1 MKEERKSIGAQGL
14 EKREGSKDHTE
25 LRHAAAHILAEV
37 DALGLL
43 GIYDEGVIIAD
54 AVGRIV
60 FYNEAQAKIDDLPV
74 DFVLGRHVNEIYTL
88 DRESSLIMRCL
99 DRREPIYGHLFF
111 YRTRRGK
118 VANTICSAYPLMH
131 GDTLAGCICIV
142 KNYNLL
148 ERTITGASLIPSDQ
162 RPSLGNGTRFQF
174 TDIVGSDEAFL
185 RGLKIARLATD
196 SPSPIM
202 LYGETG
208 TGKEIFAQSIH
219 NYSARGARPFVA
231 INCAAIPETL
241 LEGLLF
247 GTTRGAFT
255 GAVTRQGIFEQA
267 HGGTLFLDELNAM
280 PINLQAKLLRV
291 LQERRLRRVGGSE
304 DIAIDFKILSSVNE
318 APHAAIKAGR
328 LRTDLYYRL
337 GVVFIAIPPLRE
349 RPADIDLLTHHFIH
363 LQNRKLNKLV
373 HGISS
378 EVMDLF
384 RRYHWPGNVR
394 ELEHIVEG
402 TMNVLGGE
410 DRIERRHLPMHFFHP
425 DFGALTHEGRAVALP
440 KTPLKAGSPAA
451 APVDVPTR
459 PDIPSQGDLL
469 ARQQRRECELIKEHL
484 AAAGGNAAE
493 AARQLG
499 ISRQLLHYKLKKYCL
514 RG

>member
-1 MKEERKSIGAQGL
+1 MEREGL
-14 EKREGSKDHTE
+14 EKRQESKERAE
-25 LRHAAAHILAEV
+25 LRRAAAHILAGV
-37 DALGLL
+37 DAQSLL
-43 GIYDEGVIIAD
+43 DLYDEGVLVAD
-54 AVGRIV
+54 AEGRIV

-74 DFVLGRHVNEIYTL
+74 DYVLGRHVNEIYTL

-99 DRREPIYGHLFF
+99 DKGEPIYGHLFF

-148 ERTITGASLIPSDQ
+148 ERTITGASLVPPDQ

-185 RGLKIARLATD
+185 QGLKIARLAAD

-219 NYSARGARPFVA
+219 NYSARGGRPFVA

-280 PINLQAKLLRV
+280 PVNLQAKLLRV
-291 LQERRLRRVGGSE
+291 LQEQRLRRLGGSE
-304 DIAIDFKILSSVNE
+304 DIAIDLKIISSVNE
-318 APHAAIKAGR
+318 APHTAIEAGR

-337 GVVFIAIPPLRE
+337 GVVFIAIPPLCQ
-349 RPADIDLLTHHFIH
+349 RPADIDLLTRHFIH
-363 LQNRKLNKLV
+363 LQNSKLKKLV
-373 HGISS
+373 RGISS

-384 RRYHWPGNVR
+384 HRYHWPGNVR
-394 ELEHIVEG
+394 ELEHMIEG

-410 DRIERRHLPMHFFHP
+410 DRIERRHLPIHFFHP
-425 DFGALTHEGRAVALP
+425 DFGDLTHEDRAAA
-440 KTPLKAGSPAA
+440 TPVTPPKAGSPA
-451 APVDVPTR
+451 DGPTQ
-459 PDIPSQGDLL
+459 PETTSQGDLL
-469 ARQQRRECELIKEHL
+469 VQQQHRECELIKEHL
-484 AAAGGNAAE
+484 AATGGNAAE
-493 AARQLG
+493 AARRLG

-514 RG
+514 RGQDFRLL

>member
-1 MKEERKSIGAQGL
+1 MEHRVL
-14 EKREGSKDHTE
+14 EKRHWAGDREA
-25 LRHAAAHILAEV
+25 LRTAATRILAGV
-37 DALGLL
+37 DGLGLL
-43 GIYDEGVIIAD
+43 GIYDEGVIVAD
-54 AVGRIV
+54 VEGRIV

-74 DFVLGRHVNEIYTL
+74 DYVLGRHVNEIYTL

-99 DRREPIYGHLFF
+99 DSGEAIYGHLFF

-118 VANTICSAYPLMH
+118 VANTICSAYPLRH
-131 GDTLAGCICIV
+131 DGKLAGCICIV

-148 ERTITGASLIPSDQ
+148 ERTITSASLIPSDQ

-174 TDIVGSDEAFL
+174 TDIIGSDEAFL
-185 RGLKIARLATD
+185 KALKIARLAAD

-202 LYGETG
+202 LCGETG

-231 INCAAIPETL
+231 INCAAIPENL

-291 LQERRLRRVGGSE
+291 LQEQRLRRVGGSE
-304 DIAIDFKILSSVNE
+304 DIAIDLKVLSSVNE

-349 RPADIDLLTHHFIH
+349 RPADIDLLTRHFIH
-363 LQNRKLNKLV
+363 VQNRKLNKLV
-373 HGISS
+373 SGISR

-410 DRIERRHLPMHFFHP
+410 DRIERRHLPIHFFHP
-425 DFGALTHEGRAVALP
+425 DFGALTHER
-440 KTPLKAGSPAA
+440 PAA
-451 APVDVPTR
+451 AASMTPRAATPTSVPHHRTR
-459 PDIPSQGDLL
+459 PDTASRGDLI
-469 ARQQRRECELIKEHL
+469 AQQQRRECELIKEHL

-493 AARQLG
+493 AARRLG

-514 RG
+514 RSLRGTPLKI